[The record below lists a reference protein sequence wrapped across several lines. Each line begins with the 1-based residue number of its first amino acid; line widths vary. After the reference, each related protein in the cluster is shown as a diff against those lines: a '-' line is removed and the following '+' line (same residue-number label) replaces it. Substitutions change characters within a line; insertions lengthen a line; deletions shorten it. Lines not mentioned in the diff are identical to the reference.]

1 MLAVP
6 PINQTVME
14 GDEVEF
20 SCITKNRDT
29 TVAWYKD
36 SVPLTQLLDILHRSR
51 IAMDGSLTISPTAM
65 GDLGEYQCEATNPY
79 GESQAARA
87 FLNVQC
93 KFVFVINI
101 IFNFISPVT
110 VRGYSH
116 RVQVVDEKFLLY
128 KATFKFHF
136 LYITHPL

>member
-29 TVAWYKD
+29 AVTWYKD
-36 SVPLTQLLDILHRSR
+36 SVPLTELPDISHRSR

-65 GDLGEYQCEATNPY
+65 GDLGEYQCEATNLH

-93 KFVFVINI
+93 KFVFVLILLFIFLVKLSNI
-101 IFNFISPVT
+101 V
-110 VRGYSH
+110 
-116 RVQVVDEKFLLY
+116 
-128 KATFKFHF
+128 
-136 LYITHPL
+136 